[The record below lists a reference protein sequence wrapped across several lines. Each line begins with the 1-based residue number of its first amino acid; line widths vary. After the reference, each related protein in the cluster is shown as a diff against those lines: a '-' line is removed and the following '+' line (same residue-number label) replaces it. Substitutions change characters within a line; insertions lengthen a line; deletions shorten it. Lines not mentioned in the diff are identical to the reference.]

1 MLRKILANSAEKGAE
16 EATDIVQSFIMLSS
30 EPGRHPV
37 ITLCRQ
43 GAEMRLKGAVSVET
57 KQGALKTGKFNK
69 ENETALVQ
77 RFKAFLDETV
87 LEKKP

>member
-1 MLRKILANSAEKGAE
+1 
-16 EATDIVQSFIMLSS
+16 
-30 EPGRHPV
+30 
-37 ITLCRQ
+37 
-43 GAEMRLKGAVSVET
+43 MRLKGAVSVET

-77 RFKAFLDETV
+77 RFKAFLDETA